1 MYFAE
6 FETSSHIHEKFD
18 TLTRF
23 LLPFFFIY
31 VGLGL
36 HFDVMGISTLTIAV
50 ALIAVA
56 IITKYLGGFAGCKI
70 CRMNNTDS
78 NFVASCIIARGDI
91 AIIVATLAHTMGLF
105 DTDMYA
111 AVIIMAVATQIIAP
125 VVINKMYRKTKLCA
139 DTEKKEEAEAVSE

>member
-31 VGLGL
+31 
-36 HFDVMGISTLTIAV
+36 
-50 ALIAVA
+50 
-56 IITKYLGGFAGCKI
+56 GGFAGCKI
-70 CRMNNTDS
+70 CRMNNADS

-111 AVIIMAVATQIIAP
+111 AVIIMAVTTQIIAP